1 MLKYSALE
9 NEKSSNDK
17 YLSLGR
23 SYCNNYFILLL
34 SRLRT
39 LALSK
44 ESSAIISEE
53 STGKSINKEW
63 IEFLLDISTL

>member
-1 MLKYSALE
+1 MKYSALE
-9 NEKSSNDK
+9 NELSDNDK

-23 SYCNNYFILLL
+23 SYNNNYFIILL

-39 LALSK
+39 WVFIK

-53 STGKSINKEW
+53 STGKSIYNE
-63 IEFLLDISTL
+63 INGFLLDISTL

>member
-1 MLKYSALE
+1 MLKYSAFE

-23 SYCNNYFILLL
+23 SYCNNYFVLLL

-44 ESSAIISEE
+44 E
-53 STGKSINKEW
+53 
-63 IEFLLDISTL
+63 

>member
-1 MLKYSALE
+1 MLKYSAF
-9 NEKSSNDK
+9 EKELSSNDK

-23 SYCNNYFILLL
+23 SYYRKNNILLL

-39 LALSK
+39 WVFIK

-53 STGKSINKEW
+53 STGKSIYNES
-63 IEFLLDISTL
+63 IEFLLDNSTL